1 MNEPTKIRTLRAICW
16 IGVAAD
22 ALWSVALACPS
33 LYGTL
38 TGQPH
43 LQIDLPLR
51 LAMGI
56 GASLMTG
63 WTLLLA
69 WTAKSPVERKAVFLL
84 TAFPVIFGLII
95 VATTGLINGNAAN
108 LWIVAKCALL
118 KAAMLG
124 GYHMANS
131 IDRESAYAINH

>member
-1 MNEPTKIRTLRAICW
+1 MNEQTKIKTLRTICW

-22 ALWSVALACPS
+22 ALWSVALVYPS
-33 LYGTL
+33 LYGIL
-38 TGQPH
+38 TGQPQ
-43 LQIDLPLR
+43 LQVDLSLR

-56 GASLMTG
+56 GASLMMG

-95 VATTGLINGNAAN
+95 VATTGLINGNAVN
-108 LWIVAKCALL
+108 IWILVKCSLL
-118 KAAMLG
+118 AATMLT
-124 GYHMANS
+124 GYHIANS
-131 IDRESAYAINH
+131 ITKELAYAVNH